1 MNELLPH
8 SRQQRGF
15 TLIELL
21 VVIAIIALLAAI
33 LFPVFARARE
43 NARKSS
49 CSNNLKQIGVAMLQY
64 LQDNDEQYVPI
75 RSGSGCPSAP
85 CAYWAWTDLMQPYLK
100 NAQVYKCPS
109 TSGSI
114 VTSYTYN
121 WNIGGKALAEVGIP
135 AQVPAFMDAIGTSN
149 PTLSLLN
156 IPFSGSCTAPCQL
169 GRQVASGGIAAD
181 NVSGLMYGARHL
193 EAMNLVFA
201 DGHVKTF
208 PKKSG
213 WNAYPTGSL
222 VTSSTSPPN
231 AGIDWDIDGVVGNST
246 TWD

>member
-1 MNELLPH
+1 MSGFLTE
-8 SRQQRGF
+8 RRARRAF

-49 CSNNLKQIGVAMLQY
+49 CANNLKQVGVSMLQY
-64 LQDNDEQYVPI
+64 LQDFDEQYVPI
-75 RSGSGCPSAP
+75 RAGSGCPSAP

-121 WNIGGKALAEVGIP
+121 WMIGGKALAEVGIP
-135 AQVPAFMDAIGTSN
+135 AQVPTFMDAIGTSN
-149 PTLSLLN
+149 PALALLV

-169 GRQVASGGIAAD
+169 GRQVVAGGTTTD
-181 NVSGLMYGARHL
+181 NVSALMYGARHL
-193 EAMNLVFA
+193 DAMNMVFA
-201 DGHVKTF
+201 DGHVKAY

-213 WNAYPTGSL
+213 WNAYPSGSL

-231 AGIDWDIDGVVGNST
+231 VGIDWDVDGVVGDAT
-246 TWD
+246 TWR